1 MAASLTKRY
10 ARAALMN
17 ASFDARVIAV
27 FGRNLLVRD
36 AAGREMEAR
45 TFGKRLTVVCG
56 DEVRCEPDARH
67 GEIHVVEGL
76 PRRSALYRSNARGGS
91 EPIVANLS
99 QLLIVLAPR
108 PAPDLFVVDRY
119 ISAAESAQVK
129 PILVLNKC
137 ELEVDEELRRELD
150 AITETGYRPLS
161 CSVKAGLG
169 IEALLQACSG
179 AVSALVGQSGVGKS
193 SLVNRLVPEAQIT
206 IGSLAR
212 DDEGKHTTTAS
223 RMFDLPLSGQ
233 LIDSPGVR
241 DFTPAIAQLEAR
253 YLGFIEVERLAA
265 NCRFG
270 DCKHLREPGC
280 AVRTAA
286 ESGGMHPRRYESY
299 RRLRRL
305 FEELTEARGPGKKS

>member
-1 MAASLTKRY
+1 
-10 ARAALMN
+10 MN
-17 ASFDARVIAV
+17 ADLFDARVIAV

-36 AAGREMEAR
+36 TTGRELEAR

-76 PRRSALYRSNARGGS
+76 PRASALYRSNARGGS

-119 ISAAESAQVK
+119 ISAAESAGVK

-212 DDEGKHTTTAS
+212 DDEGKHTTTTS
-223 RMFDLPLSGQ
+223 RMFDLPLGGQ

-241 DFTPAIAQLEAR
+241 DFAPAIAQLEAR

-265 NCRFG
+265 NCRFA

-280 AVRTAA
+280 AVRSAA
-286 ESGGMHPRRYESY
+286 EAGGMHPRRYESY

-305 FEELTEARGPGKKS
+305 YEELTEVRGPGKKS